1 MNPQITRRGALSALG
16 AAGAVP
22 LLATSRFV
30 ADKAPDLA
38 IFDSRISESRVFAIR
53 MKASGARL
61 FDVAAQ
67 DQSLWREARGGFGL
81 SKRSAIV
88 GLTRWSDWVAVSSLL
103 VEQGHRVKGH
113 EKVRVASHQGLF
125 SWSMA

>member
-1 MNPQITRRGALSALG
+1 MSVKVTRRGAISIIG

-22 LLATSRFV
+22 LVANGLFV
-30 ADKAPDLA
+30 ADNAPDLT
-38 IFDSRISESRVFAIR
+38 IFDSRIAESRAFASR

-61 FDVAAQ
+61 FDVAEQ

-81 SKRSAIV
+81 FKRSSVA

-103 VEQGHRVKGH
+103 AEQGHRVKSH
-113 EKVRVASHQGLF
+113 EKVRTAAHQGLF

>member
-1 MNPQITRRGALSALG
+1 MNWQVTRRGAISALG

-22 LLATSRFV
+22 LLATGLFV
-30 ADKAPDLA
+30 ADNAPALA
-38 IFDSRISESRVFAIR
+38 IFDSRIAESRAFASR

-61 FDVAAQ
+61 FDVASQ

-81 SKRSAIV
+81 AKRSRVA

-103 VEQGHRVKGH
+103 AEQGHRAKSH
-113 EKVRVASHQGLF
+113 EKVRTAAHQGLF